1 MEVTF
6 KSKNDGMFSFET
18 LENLFLRNDVQNNI
32 SNHQHSSTYN
42 LNNFNWKKAI
52 QRPRT
57 LVCHDHRSGYLE
69 YESLQG
75 TKCEPITNECTE
87 QQIPIYSFFHW
98 WYIDIF
104 VYFSHHF
111 VTVPPDVWILA
122 AHQHGVLILGTFI
135 IESATLFNECFLD
148 DSVTDKI
155 VSSLVDLCKNMHF
168 DGWLINIENVVDPIY
183 LDRLEWFLRKLR
195 RDLRDKVHNCTQ
207 VIWYDSVVNSGKLNW
222 QNELNNDNMF
232 VALVLRG

>member
-122 AHQHGVLILGTFI
+122 AHQHGVLILGHFYYRI
-135 IESATLFNECFLD
+135 GN
-148 DSVTDKI
+148 
-155 VSSLVDLCKNMHF
+155 SL
-168 DGWLINIENVVDPIY
+168 
-183 LDRLEWFLRKLR
+183 
-195 RDLRDKVHNCTQ
+195 Q
-207 VIWYDSVVNSGKLNW
+207 
-222 QNELNNDNMF
+222 
-232 VALVLRG
+232 